1 MLNPYLAFHSL
12 LPRRSVFMCSAL
24 FSRSAFSSLIKRAAF
39 AAFVSLTAIPMSHAQ
54 DNTDPHQW
62 LENVESADAIA
73 WARKQNATS
82 ERELQSTDTYTQMY
96 PTIKKILDAADR
108 IPAVEKHGDRL
119 YNFWRDAQHP
129 RGVWRR
135 TTEAEYASANPAWET
150 VLDLD
155 ALNARDNVNWVW
167 KTAKFLEQGAY
178 RSRPDRCLVLLA
190 RGGSDAVVVREF
202 DIVKLAFV
210 DPSAGG
216 FSLPEAKTD
225 VDWRTRDALY
235 VSTDFGPGSMS
246 PSGYPLR
253 IKEWKRGTP
262 LASATMVYEG
272 ERSDVGSGITVTDA
286 WGRRTDIFSRVVTR
300 YNIENFIR
308 DGDTLRR
315 IDVPRDAKVSVFQDR
330 LLVHLRSDWMVAGKR
345 QPQGALLAVPLSEV
359 VATGAGSGRSPGAAV
374 AGIRTV
380 DVLFEPSDRV
390 ILHDYVRLKDVV
402 LLRLLDNVRTRLVE
416 VEPAPA
422 GRTWSRRDVKLDPLV
437 TWQVAGIEPNHSGND
452 YFAIGNGYLTPPALY
467 RMRTGADDKTLL
479 KSQPERFSARGL
491 SVRQFEATSKDGTK
505 VPYFLVGR
513 ADLPLDGSNPTI
525 LYGYGGYE
533 ISQRPSYSTTFGVGW
548 LERGGVLA
556 VANLRGGGEFGPKWH
571 QAALR
576 EKRQNSF
583 DDFIA
588 VAENLIARK
597 ITAPRHLGIMG
608 GSHGGLL
615 VGVAM
620 TQRPDLFNAV
630 ISSVPLLDMKRY
642 SKLLAGASWMSEYG
656 DPDTP
661 EDWAIISKYSP
672 YQNVKKG
679 VRYPKTFFSTS
690 TRDDRVHPGHAR
702 KMVAR
707 MQEQGHTALY
717 YENIEGGH
725 ANAADN
731 TQSARIASMQMSFMS
746 QQLGIDQRKN
756 DN

>member
-1 MLNPYLAFHSL
+1 MNIKHPTLISL
-12 LPRRSVFMCSAL
+12 TNRA
-24 FSRSAFSSLIKRAAF
+24 AIAAF
-39 AAFVSLTAIPMSHAQ
+39 AALTVMPMSHAQ
-54 DNTDPHQW
+54 DNNDPHLW
-62 LENVESADAIA
+62 LENVESADALA

-129 RGVWRR
+129 RGIWRR
-135 TTEAEYASANPAWET
+135 TTEAEYVTANPAWET

-155 ALNARDNVNWVW
+155 ALNAREKVNWVW
-167 KTAKFLEQGAY
+167 KSAKFLEHGTDNAK
-178 RSRPDRCLVLLA
+178 PDRCLVLLA

-202 DIVKLAFV
+202 DVARLAFV

-216 FSLPEAKTD
+216 FSLPEAKTN
-225 VDWRTRDALY
+225 VDWRTRDAIY
-235 VSTDFGPGSMS
+235 VSTDFGPGSLS
-246 PSGYPLR
+246 SSGYPLL

-262 LASATMVYEG
+262 LASATTVFEG
-272 ERSDVGSGITVTDA
+272 ERSDVGSGVTVTDA
-286 WGRRTDIFSRVVTR
+286 WGRRTEMVSRVVNR
-300 YNIENFIR
+300 YEIEHLIR
-308 DGDTLRR
+308 DGETLRR
-315 IDVPRDAKVSVFQDR
+315 IHVPRDAKVSVFQDR
-330 LLVHLRSDWMVAGKR
+330 LLIHLRSDWLVAGKR

-359 VATGAGSGRSPGAAV
+359 TGAGAASVAGAAS
-374 AGIRTV
+374 AIGAPTADIRTV

-390 ILHDYVRLKDVV
+390 ILHDYLRLKDVV

-416 VEPAPA
+416 VAPT

-437 TWQVAGIEPNHSGND
+437 TWHIAGIEPNHSGND
-452 YFAIGNGYLTPPALY
+452 YFAISNGYLTPPALY
-467 RMRTGADDKTLL
+467 RLRTGADDKTLV
-479 KSQPERFSARGL
+479 KSQPERFLARGL
-491 SVRQFEATSKDGTK
+491 AVRQFEAISKDGTK

-533 ISQRPSYSTTFGVGW
+533 ISQLPNYSTTFGVGW

-556 VANLRGGGEFGPKWH
+556 VANLRGGGELGPKWH

-597 ITAPRHLGIMG
+597 ITAPKHLGIMG

-620 TQRPDLFNAV
+620 TQRPELFNAV

-642 SKLLAGASWMSEYG
+642 SKMLAGASWMGEYG
-656 DPDTP
+656 DPDKP
-661 EDWAIISKYSP
+661 EDWAVISKYSP

-679 VRYPKTFFSTS
+679 VKYPKTFFSTS

-707 MQEQGHTALY
+707 MQEHGHTALY

-746 QQLGIDQRKN
+746 KQLGIDEREN